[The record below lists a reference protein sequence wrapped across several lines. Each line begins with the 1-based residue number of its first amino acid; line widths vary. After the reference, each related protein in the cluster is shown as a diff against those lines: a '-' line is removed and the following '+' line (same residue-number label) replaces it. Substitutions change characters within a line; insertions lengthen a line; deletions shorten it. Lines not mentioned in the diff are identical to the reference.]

1 MIQVTNSVVQ
11 SQYSLLLNAETK
23 EAESAEQRPEDALVE
38 DMDVDGSTE
47 KKTSSSRKR
56 AIRVQKKRR
65 GKAQSTILFP
75 KFDKTRRSNKKGK
88 GKK

>member
-1 MIQVTNSVVQ
+1 
-11 SQYSLLLNAETK
+11 
-23 EAESAEQRPEDALVE
+23 
-38 DMDVDGSTE
+38 MDVDGSTE